1 MVEEEFFEEAVM
13 SDSEDSE
20 EEDEEDTLVDAD
32 EMSAGEAGFIH
43 GYKEADKVADRKTE
57 SEEEELE

>member
-1 MVEEEFFEEAVM
+1 MVEEEFYEEAVM
-13 SDSEDSE
+13 SDIEEE

-43 GYKEADKVADRKTE
+43 GYKEADKVASKKSE
-57 SEEEELE
+57 EEEELE